1 VSGPAPRRDWS
12 LLLHVPIDHPEDA
25 GLWWVDLVAGMELA
39 RLAALARKV
48 RRRAG
53 MFLPA
58 EPPAPPLAPH
68 PSAFTALMAAEDPVV
83 TAAFAPPLADA
94 EEPRSITLTPD
105 EAKAAGIAHAID
117 SGKQERT
124 ILGLIQA
131 ARTSA
136 DLVKIWERY
145 GQDVWT
151 PACTAAADAHLV
163 TLRVSS

>member
-1 VSGPAPRRDWS
+1 
-12 LLLHVPIDHPEDA
+12 
-25 GLWWVDLVAGMELA
+25 VDLVAGMELA

-58 EPPAPPLAPH
+58 EPPVPPLAPH

-117 SGKQERT
+117 SGKQAKREAT

-145 GQDVWT
+145 GQDGWT